1 MEIKSQ
7 HELTTAGSRQ
17 SDVLIEALKKCQ
29 ELEAENK
36 ALKEKVVLLEEDV
49 DVWHLWRYEDFESKE
64 DLKACLDRSGMIIK
78 SNKIWTEEEFEALN
92 F

>member
-1 MEIKSQ
+1 MIKSQ
-7 HELTTAGSRQ
+7 DELTTAGSRQ

-49 DVWHLWRYEDFESKE
+49 ELWRTLYEIEVV
-64 DLKACLDRSGMIIK
+64 R
-78 SNKIWTEEEFEALN
+78 
-92 F
+92 

>member
-1 MEIKSQ
+1 MIKSQ
-7 HELTTAGSRQ
+7 DELTTAGSRQ

-49 DVWHLWRYEDFESKE
+49 ENWRTLYEIEVV
-64 DLKACLDRSGMIIK
+64 R
-78 SNKIWTEEEFEALN
+78 
-92 F
+92 

>member
-29 ELEAENK
+29 ELEKANK
-36 ALKEKVVLLEEDV
+36 ELKQKVVLLEEEV
-49 DVWHLWRYEDFESKE
+49 EYWRKLYCIEVV
-64 DLKACLDRSGMIIK
+64 R
-78 SNKIWTEEEFEALN
+78 
-92 F
+92 

>member
-29 ELEAENK
+29 ELEAEMK
-36 ALKEKVVLLEEDV
+36 TLLEETIKE
-49 DVWHLWRYEDFESKE
+49 YEAEGKE
-64 DLKACLDRSGMIIK
+64 AKFLKELLAK
-78 SNKIWTEEEFEALN
+78 Y
-92 F
+92 

>member
-1 MEIKSQ
+1 MIKSQ

-36 ALKEKVVLLEEDV
+36 ALKQKVALLEEDV
-49 DVWHLWRYEDFESKE
+49 ELWRTLYEIEVVK
-64 DLKACLDRSGMIIK
+64 
-78 SNKIWTEEEFEALN
+78 
-92 F
+92 

>member
-7 HELTTAGSRQ
+7 HELTTSGSRQ

-36 ALKEKVVLLEEDV
+36 ALKEKVVLLEEEV
-49 DVWHLWRYEDFESKE
+49 AHFFRGEN
-64 DLKACLDRSGMIIK
+64 IK
-78 SNKIWTEEEFEALN
+78 GEKLERPQY
-92 F
+92 

>member
-17 SDVLIEALKKCQ
+17 SDVLIEALKKCE

-36 ALKEKVVLLEEDV
+36 ALKQRVVLLEEDV
-49 DVWHLWRYEDFESKE
+49 ELWRTLYEIEVV
-64 DLKACLDRSGMIIK
+64 R
-78 SNKIWTEEEFEALN
+78 
-92 F
+92 

>member
-1 MEIKSQ
+1 MIKSQ

-36 ALKEKVVLLEEDV
+36 ALKQKVVLLEEDV
-49 DVWHLWRYEDFESKE
+49 ELWRTLYEIEVV
-64 DLKACLDRSGMIIK
+64 R
-78 SNKIWTEEEFEALN
+78 
-92 F
+92 

>member
-29 ELEAENK
+29 ELETENK
-36 ALKEKVVLLEEDV
+36 ALKEKVVLLEDHQRQGV
-49 DVWHLWRYEDFESKE
+49 LF
-64 DLKACLDRSGMIIK
+64 
-78 SNKIWTEEEFEALN
+78 
-92 F
+92 

>member
-36 ALKEKVVLLEEDV
+36 ALKEKVVLLEEEV
-49 DVWHLWRYEDFESKE
+49 ENLRTLYAIEVVR
-64 DLKACLDRSGMIIK
+64 
-78 SNKIWTEEEFEALN
+78 
-92 F
+92 

>member
-17 SDVLIEALKKCQ
+17 SDVLIEALKKCE

-36 ALKEKVVLLEEDV
+36 ALKQRVFLLEEDV
-49 DVWHLWRYEDFESKE
+49 ELWRTLYEIEVV
-64 DLKACLDRSGMIIK
+64 R
-78 SNKIWTEEEFEALN
+78 
-92 F
+92 

>member
-36 ALKEKVVLLEEDV
+36 ALKQRVVLLEEEV
-49 DVWHLWRYEDFESKE
+49 EHWRTLYAIEVVQ
-64 DLKACLDRSGMIIK
+64 
-78 SNKIWTEEEFEALN
+78 
-92 F
+92 

>member
-36 ALKEKVVLLEEDV
+36 ELKQRVVLLEEDV
-49 DVWHLWRYEDFESKE
+49 ELWRTLYEIEVVK
-64 DLKACLDRSGMIIK
+64 
-78 SNKIWTEEEFEALN
+78 
-92 F
+92 